1 MTSADGFTGKKVLVT
16 GARGFIGSHLCRR
29 LCSLAA
35 EVHAVS
41 RTASPGDS
49 GNMRWW
55 RLDLADLESLRRIFD
70 AVRPELVYHLAGHVM
85 GAREVEL
92 VVPTFH
98 SNLTSSVNLFTV
110 ATQVGCGRIVLP
122 GSLEAPEGDYTEAVA
137 SSPYA
142 AAKWA
147 ASAYG
152 RMFHALYD
160 APVVITRIFMVYGP
174 AQQNFRKLIPYVTTS
189 LLRGQSPKLS
199 SGARSIDWIYVE
211 DVVDGLLAAMQRD
224 GLEGS
229 RVDLGSGTLVT
240 VRRLVERLVELIGT
254 DVRPLFDEL
263 PERPLE
269 QVRAA
274 DTAETR
280 AKLGWRPTT
289 SLEDGLQQT
298 VHWYAERLRN
308 GSLVI

>member
-1 MTSADGFTGKKVLVT
+1 MLVT
-16 GARGFIGSHLCRR
+16 GASGFIGSHLCRR
-29 LCSLAA
+29 LCSVAA

-41 RTASPGDS
+41 RTACPRIS
-49 GNMRWW
+49 GRIRWW
-55 RLDLADLESLRRIFD
+55 RADLADIESARRLFD
-70 AVRPELVYHLAGHVM
+70 AVRPEVVYHLAGHVL
-85 GAREVEL
+85 GARDVEL
-92 VVPTFH
+92 VVPTFQ

-110 ATQVGCGRIVLP
+110 ATQIGCDRIILP
-122 GSLEAPEGDYTEAVA
+122 GSLEEPEGDCAEAVP

-147 ASAYG
+147 ASSYA

-174 AQQNFRKLIPYVTTS
+174 GRQSSQKLIPYVTMS
-189 LLRGQSPKLS
+189 LLRGEPPKLS
-199 SGARSIDWIYVE
+199 WGTRSIDWVYVE
-211 DVVDGLLAAMQRD
+211 DVVDGLLAAALKP

-240 VRRLVERLVELIGT
+240 VRGLVERLVELVDT
-254 DVRPLFDEL
+254 NVRPQFGGV

-274 DTAETR
+274 NLAETR
-280 AKLGWRPTT
+280 EKLGWMPAT
-289 SLEDGLQQT
+289 SLDDGLRRT
-298 VHWYAERLRN
+298 VAWYDECLRN
-308 GSLVI
+308 GSL